1 MEKVFADIIEET
13 GITVKDVADLI
24 SVLLKYK

>member
-1 MEKVFADIIEET
+1 MEKVFADIIEEA